1 MNNSN
6 EPIETF
12 SANNTNNNN
21 VNTTN
26 NVETFSNNVSQPTN
40 VSTSQSNISSP
51 QNNVS
56 AQPTVSTQ
64 PTTNTPPNNLNDQNL
79 SKAKKER
86 KKINPRKII
95 ALFITVAIIGLI
107 STVGYLYLRAK
118 TPEELLD
125 SYSKS
130 FSDAL
135 NAYIVVNKNEI
146 DLLEDDVKLTSNI
159 EFTTTNPSLTSFNN
173 IKLSYTAAE
182 SLKNEYM
189 EANVALTQGDAN
201 LSLNAFLKQNEAV
214 VEFVNIDNGLIKYIM
229 EENPFDEI
237 KDFADEKL
245 SKEDIKYIMDKGFKY
260 FCDALKESGITMDK
274 SFKEVSY
281 HITLNDENK
290 KKVNNKFNELIKAD
304 EKFNS
309 IIKEEIDLFSS
320 FDRPSYSYY
329 GEEPKSNDIVGNL
342 TIDRFTKKI
351 QKFDLTY
358 KDDKISGERT
368 SNYVFEIKSSDS
380 GKIVLTE
387 KEKARDFV
395 TYDKNDK
402 KLGSGSINW
411 SFKDLS
417 YSFKS
422 EDGYSYD
429 FTLTKVT
436 DTKSTFVANYKYKDV
451 KMDANFESNESDN
464 KTDVTGSINFNA
476 SNYDYR
482 IDVNQTMEFGKDL
495 VTSKELK
502 EAKDVNSYTD
512 EEQQKLTEAIGNKL
526 TEFDFY
532 KYLTEQFNS
541 LYGSEDTGNLT

>member
-40 VSTSQSNISSP
+40 VSTPQSNISSP

-532 KYLTEQFNS
+532 KYLTDQLNGI
-541 LYGSEDTGNLT
+541 YGSEDTGNLT